1 MTEPFSARL
10 KASTAT
16 IHDEVEHTNFM
27 VDLMEG
33 RLDARAYALLLNQY
47 TVIYAALE
55 AKSREFA
62 EDPIFAP
69 FHDAN
74 LFRAER
80 IVRDLQELTGSEEFT
95 LNDVDLPITRSAEAY
110 ARHLGQL
117 DKPEQVIA
125 HHYTRYL
132 GDLSGGQAIGA
143 LMGRHYDIPASA
155 LTMWDFTKLGK
166 TKPYKDSYRLRL
178 NDIAGTGGN
187 EQTVIDETMTAF
199 ELNGELLSEL
209 TSLSDRHTADRPASG
224 RPAAAGPTATRP
236 AASSVSAAVLGRS

>member
-16 IHDEVEHTNFM
+16 IHDEVEHTSFM

-33 RLDARAYALLLNQY
+33 RLDARAYALLLKQY
-47 TVIYAALE
+47 TLIYAALE
-55 AKSREFA
+55 AKSSEFA

-74 LFRAER
+74 LFRGER
-80 IVRDLQELTGSEEFT
+80 IVRDLQELTGTEEFT

-110 ARHLGQL
+110 GRHLGRL

-209 TSLSDRHTADRPASG
+209 TSLSDRPAAG

-236 AASSVSAAVLGRS
+236 AASSVS

>member
-33 RLDARAYALLLNQY
+33 RLDACAYALLLKQY

-55 AKSREFA
+55 AKSREIA
-62 EDPIFAP
+62 EDGIFAP

-74 LFRAER
+74 LFRHER
-80 IVRDLQELTGSEEFT
+80 IVWDLQELTGSDQFA
-95 LNDVDLPITRSAEAY
+95 LNDVDLPVTLSAEAY
-110 ARHLGQL
+110 ADHLSGL
-117 DKPEQVIA
+117 TGPEQLIA

-143 LMGRHYDIPASA
+143 LMGRHYAIPASA
-155 LTMWDFTKLGK
+155 LTIWDFTELGK
-166 TKPYKDSYRLRL
+166 TKPYKDAYRLRL
-178 NDIAGTGGN
+178 NDIASTGGD
-187 EQTVIDETMTAF
+187 EQSVIEETMTAF
-199 ELNGELLSEL
+199 TLNGELLSEL
-209 TSLSDRHTADRPASG
+209 TSLSDRTA
-224 RPAAAGPTATRP
+224 ATRLP
-236 AASSVSAAVLGRS
+236 ATAGATSSSS

>member
-16 IHDEVEHTNFM
+16 IHDEVEHTSFM

-33 RLDARAYALLLNQY
+33 RLDARAYALLLKQY

-55 AKSREFA
+55 AKSSEFA

-74 LFRAER
+74 LFRGER
-80 IVRDLQELTGSEEFT
+80 IVRDLQELTGTEEFT
-95 LNDVDLPITRSAEAY
+95 LNDADLPITRSAEAY
-110 ARHLGQL
+110 GRHLGQL

-209 TSLSDRHTADRPASG
+209 TSLSDHP
-224 RPAAAGPTATRP
+224 AAGPTATRP

>member
-33 RLDARAYALLLNQY
+33 RLDARAYALLLKQY

-143 LMGRHYDIPASA
+143 LMGRHYGIPASA
-155 LTMWDFTKLGK
+155 LTIWDFTELGK

-224 RPAAAGPTATRP
+224 RPAAASPTATRP
-236 AASSVSAAVLGRS
+236 AASPVSAAVLGRS